1 MRDDLFSIP
10 IRKYH
15 IDNNEPYV
23 TYANQNFSENHLKV
37 PAPYIFG
44 LSQIAPELS
53 NNYSDILEQFL
64 VDIGLYDTHLAVVT
78 SMILKVLDVGESID
92 RTDTLPS
99 HYTATHYIKV
109 KDNETSDIFHHPA
122 RSLVTAFQPFAN
134 YPDAQLDEWQNAAGI
149 YINPGDVIIHPSFLE
164 HSSPKVPDRRITM
177 TLTFM
182 IQENEQGREPN
193 TEELAA

>member
-1 MRDDLFSIP
+1 
-10 IRKYH
+10 
-15 IDNNEPYV
+15 
-23 TYANQNFSENHLKV
+23 
-37 PAPYIFG
+37 
-44 LSQIAPELS
+44 
-53 NNYSDILEQFL
+53 
-64 VDIGLYDTHLAVVT
+64 
-78 SMILKVLDVGESID
+78 MILKVLDIGESID

-109 KDNETSDIFHHPA
+109 KENETSDIFHHPA
-122 RSLVTAFQPFAN
+122 RPLVTAFQP
-134 YPDAQLDEWQNAAGI
+134 AQLDEWQNAAGI

-164 HSSPKVPDRRITM
+164 NSSPKVSDRRITM